1 MDQLQHEKTT
11 YTGKQLSPSCF
22 VFRIQ
27 GGFVMNA
34 GELCNRQVVTASRD
48 TNVSEAAQLMRDK
61 HVGSLIIVEE
71 RDNHMEAVGI
81 LTDRDIVIEVLAEK
95 VDPEAVT
102 IGDIMTGAVLKVCE
116 QDSILDI
123 ARRMRARGVRR
134 VPVVSNQCELVGV
147 LAQDDILKLLSEE
160 LSLLVK
166 VTAREAEQEISKRSQ
181 PCT

>member
-1 MDQLQHEKTT
+1 
-11 YTGKQLSPSCF
+11 
-22 VFRIQ
+22 
-27 GGFVMNA
+27 MNA

-71 RDNHMEAVGI
+71 RDNHVEPIGI

-102 IGDIMTGAVLKVCE
+102 VGDIMTSAVLKVCE
-116 QDSILDI
+116 QDSILDT
-123 ARRMRARGVRR
+123 AQRMRARGVRR

-147 LAQDDILKLLSEE
+147 LAQDDILKLLSDE
-160 LSLLVK
+160 LSLLVQ
-166 VTAREAEQEISKRSQ
+166 VTAREAEQEARKRSQ
-181 PCT
+181 PRT

>member
-1 MDQLQHEKTT
+1 
-11 YTGKQLSPSCF
+11 
-22 VFRIQ
+22 
-27 GGFVMNA
+27 MNA
-34 GELCNRQVVTASRD
+34 GELCNRHVITATRE

-61 HVGSLIIVEE
+61 HVGSLIIVAEQ
-71 RDNHMEAVGI
+71 DNHMEPVGI

-102 IGDIMTGAVLKVCE
+102 VGDIMTSAVLKVCE
-116 QDSILDI
+116 QDSILET

-147 LAQDDILKLLSEE
+147 LAMDDILELLSEE

-181 PCT
+181 PCS